1 MFEDQKKQ
9 MTPKMARQASTG
21 KHPIG
26 LPFLGKNFIQAFEF
40 YQLMGDNYFKL
51 AKTEKSALVAA
62 R

>member
-1 MFEDQKKQ
+1 